1 MFNRNKKPI
10 SIKSS
15 NQISI
20 IISPTA
26 IKSNPLPSGKYDV
39 WSDVACYVL
48 VRAYRNGDGSL
59 ATVPDVTTEN
69 GYYIPANKTITIEIE
84 ESDIIG
90 IIGVSSGNFKLMK
103 VGTISRTPRS
113 ETGYVAPID
122 TLSLPV
128 RLSIQPLLFAGTAR
142 MSGWSG
148 SAAKVARAA
157 NPTTPQ
163 TFGWAS
169 DRLDLAAIETYA
181 GGANTDARVDTIF
194 DQSGNGFDLIQTT
207 QGARAKAYRS
217 QIDGAA
223 LPLTCG
229 PNVTYPIPA
238 GLSVDRGNHTVF
250 LVFKPHLARASYYW
264 IRLGTT
270 LQYGT
275 ATPDLT
281 TPGGGPRLLDTA
293 NSVTKVG
300 SRAPKTSG
308 VSIMG
313 YASGAS
319 GITWYN
325 NRKIETIAGALAA
338 GTLTGGN
345 IENANGYSE
354 IMAVVIFPRALTEAE
369 MASVGRS
376 LEAVAPIQIGQTKG
390 VFMIG
395 DSITAGQG
403 SVATYVAGLGMTATE
418 PDQLFGALGSPT
430 DTAIFNCGQPS
441 VPMTALNSTNDRA
454 RILELMNAYPEITKR
469 VARVHAGINDLRAA
483 STDTTVYNAISGY
496 CTWLRSQGV
505 KVVVATINTQVVDA
519 TYTAQAE
526 TYRLSI
532 NSQIRANWA
541 TFADDMVDYANIPE
555 LADPNNTTYF
565 ASDKLHQTAQ
575 AYQLKSALVAPKIA
589 ALLI

>member
-1 MFNRNKKPI
+1 MI
-10 SIKSS
+10 GLGLGLS
-15 NQISI
+15 
-20 IISPTA
+20 
-26 IKSNPLPSGKYDV
+26 LGLSGKPK
-39 WSDVACYVL
+39 
-48 VRAYRNGDGSL
+48 G
-59 ATVPDVTTEN
+59 VP
-69 GYYIPANKTITIEIE
+69 
-84 ESDIIG
+84 
-90 IIGVSSGNFKLMK
+90 KLP
-103 VGTISRTPRS
+103 V
-113 ETGYVAPID
+113 
-122 TLSLPV
+122 SLPV
-128 RLSIQPLLFAGTAR
+128 APLLFAGTVR
-142 MSGWSG
+142 MAGWAG

-181 GGANTDARVDTIF
+181 GGANSDARVDTFF
-194 DQSGNGFDLIQTT
+194 DQSGNGYDLIQPTA
-207 QGARAKAYRS
+207 GARGKVYRS
-217 QIDGAA
+217 QIDAGA
-223 LPLTCG
+223 LPFTGG
-229 PNVTYPIPA
+229 PNVQYPIPA
-238 GLSVDRGNHTVF
+238 GLSVDRANHTVF
-250 LVFKPHLARASYYW
+250 LVFKPHLARASFYW

-281 TPGGGPRLLDTA
+281 TPGGGPRLLDSA

-313 YASGAS
+313 YASGPS

-325 NRKIETIAGALAA
+325 NRKIETVAGGLAA

-345 IENANGYSE
+345 IENGNGYSE

-369 MASVGRS
+369 MASVGRQ

-403 SVATYVAGLGMTATE
+403 SVAVYTAGLGMTATE

-441 VPMTALNSTNDRA
+441 IPMTALNSSNDRA

-496 CTWLRSQGV
+496 CAWLRSQGV
-505 KVVVATINTQVVDA
+505 KVVVSTINTQVVDA

-532 NSQIRANWA
+532 NSQIRTNWA

-565 ASDKLHQTAQ
+565 ATDKLHQTAQ
-575 AYQLKSALVAPKIA
+575 AYQLKSALVAPKIQ
-589 ALLI
+589 ALLA